1 MSASLFAANNGYLD
15 DVEVKDVLSFEKGMI
30 DFLKTS
36 HGALVDRIESTKEV
50 SKDDEVAL
58 NDAIKAYKQTAAF

>member
-1 MSASLFAANNGYLD
+1 M
-15 DVEVKDVLSFEKGMI
+15 KDVLSFEKGMI